1 MLALAETI
9 HKGGDSLVQLCAK
22 ANGRIAGNADL
33 EWLQGMFSSLG
44 MTPRDVLKLDH
55 LKEQYYHDDGTFVFE
70 LMLWDG
76 LDRVLRPYDLMYI
89 DSLEDVPYF
98 ICNFNLKNPRGVME
112 LAATIKLRDLL
123 WAARQ
128 LPLSSPSLDHHI
140 FGMTSICA
148 IFVPRWTTE
157 NWVRLLLKGFCALE
171 TFSWDPKGLATK
183 SAR

>member
-1 MLALAETI
+1 MGGLLAMQI
-9 HKGGDSLVQLCAK
+9 WNDSKGCFQALG
-22 ANGRIAGNADL
+22 
-33 EWLQGMFSSLG
+33 WLQGMFWSLIISKSSTIMMMG
-44 MTPRDVLKLDH
+44 H
-55 LKEQYYHDDGTFVFE
+55 LCLSWCFAS
-70 LMLWDG
+70 WDG
-76 LDRVLRPYDLMYI
+76 LDQVLRPCDLMYI